1 MYCETPP
8 RLAYIWAKLGWMEH
22 RFWRYA
28 TIATAACHSITHRL
42 RTCPAITVEGTKG
55 RLVAVGDAVYTDT
68 IIVLKHFLDI
78 FFASV
83 YPSGTMLINV
93 EFSKK

>member
-1 MYCETPP
+1 
-8 RLAYIWAKLGWMEH
+8 MEG
-22 RFWRYA
+22 A
-28 TIATAACHSITHRL
+28 
-42 RTCPAITVEGTKG
+42 KG

-93 EFSKK
+93 ESSESR